1 MKNKSYIILKVLFS
15 GFMLFSALGEL
26 TLNETV
32 VQSMAYIEMPVYLLY
47 FLGVSKLLGIIAL
60 WYSPYKFLREWA
72 YAGFTFD
79 FLGAIYGFIATGHL
93 VLPDI
98 VMASTGLLL
107 CILTYYYW
115 KKSNV
120 LVERIGTIITTCFG
134 GNQCSIQ
141 FRIFKNKSILMRN

>member
-1 MKNKSYIILKVLFS
+1 MKNKNYIILKVLFS

-60 WYSPYKFLREWA
+60 WYSPYKFLRDWA

-79 FLGAIYGFIATGHL
+79 FLGAIYGFIATGHM

-98 VMASTGLLL
+98 VMAPTGLLL
-107 CILTYYYW
+107 CILTYFYW

-120 LVERIGTIITTCFG
+120 LVEPKRTR
-134 GNQCSIQ
+134 SIA
-141 FRIFKNKSILMRN
+141 SA

>member
-1 MKNKSYIILKVLFS
+1 MKNKNYIILKVLFS

-60 WYSPYKFLREWA
+60 WYSPYKFLRDWA

-79 FLGAIYGFIATGHL
+79 FLGAIYGFIATGHM

-98 VMASTGLLL
+98 VMAPTGLLL

-115 KKSNV
+115 VVSS
-120 LVERIGTIITTCFG
+120 F
-134 GNQCSIQ
+134 
-141 FRIFKNKSILMRN
+141 

>member
-1 MKNKSYIILKVLFS
+1 MKNKSYIILNVLFS

-32 VQSMAYIEMPVYLLY
+32 VQSMVYIEMPVYLLY

-72 YAGFTFD
+72 YAGFIFD

-93 VLPDI
+93 VFPDI
-98 VMASTGLLL
+98 VMAPTGLFL

-115 KKSNV
+115 KKGDV
-120 LVERIGTIITTCFG
+120 LVEPIGT
-134 GNQCSIQ
+134 
-141 FRIFKNKSILMRN
+141 R

>member
-1 MKNKSYIILKVLFS
+1 
-15 GFMLFSALGEL
+15 MLFSALGEL

-32 VQSMAYIEMPVYLLY
+32 VQSMVYIEMPVYLLY

-72 YAGFTFD
+72 YAGFIFD

-93 VLPDI
+93 VFPDI
-98 VMASTGLLL
+98 VMAPTGLFL

-115 KKSNV
+115 KKGDV
-120 LVERIGTIITTCFG
+120 LVEPIGT
-134 GNQCSIQ
+134 
-141 FRIFKNKSILMRN
+141 R

>member
-1 MKNKSYIILKVLFS
+1 
-15 GFMLFSALGEL
+15 MLFSALGEL

-32 VQSMAYIEMPVYLLY
+32 VQSMVYIEMPVYLLY

-98 VMASTGLLL
+98 VMAPTGLLL

-120 LVERIGTIITTCFG
+120 LVERIGT
-134 GNQCSIQ
+134 
-141 FRIFKNKSILMRN
+141 K

>member
-26 TLNETV
+26 THNETV
-32 VQSMAYIEMPVYLLY
+32 VQSMVYIEMPVYLLY

-60 WYSPYKFLREWA
+60 WYSPYKFLRDWA

-98 VMASTGLLL
+98 VMAPTGLLL

-120 LVERIGTIITTCFG
+120 LVERIGT
-134 GNQCSIQ
+134 
-141 FRIFKNKSILMRN
+141 K

>member
-32 VQSMAYIEMPVYLLY
+32 VQSMVYIEMPVYLLY
-47 FLGVSKLLGIIAL
+47 FLGISKLLGIIAL
-60 WYSPYKFLREWA
+60 WYSPFKFLREWA

-98 VMASTGLLL
+98 VMAPTGLLL

-120 LVERIGTIITTCFG
+120 LVERIGT
-134 GNQCSIQ
+134 
-141 FRIFKNKSILMRN
+141 K

>member
-1 MKNKSYIILKVLFS
+1 MKNKRNIILKVLFS

-32 VQSMAYIEMPVYLLY
+32 VQSMVYIEMPVYLLY

-60 WYSPYKFLREWA
+60 WYSPWKFLREWA

-93 VLPDI
+93 ILPDI
-98 VMASTGLLL
+98 VMAPTGLLL

-120 LVERIGTIITTCFG
+120 VVERIGT
-134 GNQCSIQ
+134 
-141 FRIFKNKSILMRN
+141 K

>member
-1 MKNKSYIILKVLFS
+1 MKNKNYIILKVLFS

-60 WYSPYKFLREWA
+60 WYSPYKFLRDWA

-79 FLGAIYGFIATGHL
+79 FLGAIYGFIATGHM

-98 VMASTGLLL
+98 VMAPTGLLL

-120 LVERIGTIITTCFG
+120 LVERIGT
-134 GNQCSIQ
+134 
-141 FRIFKNKSILMRN
+141 K

>member
-60 WYSPYKFLREWA
+60 WYSPCKFLREWA

-79 FLGAIYGFIATGHL
+79 FLGAIYGFIATGHM

-98 VMASTGLLL
+98 VMAPTGLLL

-120 LVERIGTIITTCFG
+120 LVERIGT
-134 GNQCSIQ
+134 
-141 FRIFKNKSILMRN
+141 K

>member
-1 MKNKSYIILKVLFS
+1 MGVLLSWRGAISYMVNKSYIILKVLFS

-60 WYSPYKFLREWA
+60 WYSPYKFLRDWA

-79 FLGAIYGFIATGHL
+79 FLGAIYGFIATGHM

-98 VMASTGLLL
+98 VMAPTGLLL

-120 LVERIGTIITTCFG
+120 LVERIGTI
-134 GNQCSIQ
+134 
-141 FRIFKNKSILMRN
+141 

>member
-1 MKNKSYIILKVLFS
+1 MKNKTYIILKVLFS
-15 GFMLFSALGEL
+15 GFMLFSSLGEL

-32 VQSMAYIEMPVYLLY
+32 VQSMVYIDMPVYLLY

-79 FLGAIYGFIATGHL
+79 FLGAIYGFIATGQL
-93 VLPDI
+93 VIPDI
-98 VMASTGLLL
+98 VMAPTGLLL

-120 LVERIGTIITTCFG
+120 LVEPIG
-134 GNQCSIQ
+134 N
-141 FRIFKNKSILMRN
+141 R